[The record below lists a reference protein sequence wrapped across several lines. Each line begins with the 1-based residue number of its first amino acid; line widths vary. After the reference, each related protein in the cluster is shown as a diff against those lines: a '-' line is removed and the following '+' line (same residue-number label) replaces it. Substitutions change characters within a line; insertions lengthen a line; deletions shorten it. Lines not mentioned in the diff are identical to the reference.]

1 MRKSLTTFAGTL
13 AAAGLLTISSVSIG
27 QNTPESETPQ
37 PPAAAEQSEQTAEET
52 AEKAENNGDAAKDK
66 AAEDSASAS
75 NEAESAADSAEESD
89 SNEQESNDKQQ
100 QQDAVENSQET
111 SDNESNNNRDSDKDP
126 EKDKDTDEQ
135 ASDAER
141 KSDSDAQDKLNTPP
155 VPEQARDAN
164 ANSNAPRDA
173 NWRMVGYQNQWWY
186 YSPQGQ
192 WMIHR
197 GDQWRPY
204 NSANARQLRN
214 ENGSRMT
221 ANRQSPQRY
230 STGYRGVDESQSM
243 DSQPATTRQ
252 SATPV
257 RYDRCGRAFICQNGQ
272 RVYVQMQNEARPTTA
287 NKSVVSENSYDAQPT
302 LADERVESRSY
313 DVDGDADDV
322 GRPTPARDELR
333 SVPPAPPKAE

>member
-52 AEKAENNGDAAKDK
+52 AEKAENNGDVAKDK

-75 NEAESAADSAEESD
+75 NEAESAADSAEESV
-89 SNEQESNDKQQ
+89 SNQQESNDKQ
-100 QQDAVENSQET
+100 QQDAVENSQER
-111 SDNESNNNRDSDKDP
+111 SDNESNNNWDS

-141 KSDSDAQDKLNTPP
+141 KSDSDAQDKLNAPP

-204 NSANARQLRN
+204 NSANARQLRY
-214 ENGSRMT
+214 EDGARMT

-230 STGYRGVDESQSM
+230 STGYRGVEESQSM

-272 RVYVQMQNEARPTTA
+272 RIYVQMQNETQPTTA
-287 NKSVVSENSYDAQPT
+287 NKSVVSENANNAQPT

-313 DVDGDADDV
+313 DVDGDADDI